1 LLEDWNE
8 IIEKVK
14 DVEKDDCGDYV
25 AHVGK
30 MTLYIG
36 VGSGMSQVLTTKNGI
51 EYGRGIMKTNVP
63 FDFPFVHNNSI
74 QSIAVRRPAAGK
86 DH

>member
-1 LLEDWNE
+1 MRML
-8 IIEKVK
+8 
-14 DVEKDDCGDYV
+14 
-25 AHVGK
+25 
-30 MTLYIG
+30 
-36 VGSGMSQVLTTKNGI
+36 LTTKSGI

-74 QSIAVRRPAAGK
+74 QAIAVRRPAAGK